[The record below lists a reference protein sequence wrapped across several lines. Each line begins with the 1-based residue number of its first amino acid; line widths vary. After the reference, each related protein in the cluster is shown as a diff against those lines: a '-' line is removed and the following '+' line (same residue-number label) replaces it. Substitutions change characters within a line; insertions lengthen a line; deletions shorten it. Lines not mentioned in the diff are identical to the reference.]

1 MSLVINSTKN
11 ISQRQLVV
19 EIVDKVKAN
28 PKVFKYIAR
37 IFSTYKKNSE
47 KLKTEIYQY
56 IDKVLE
62 SPRLN
67 LDSEL
72 IIQLSGIIKEI
83 YELDLNK
90 FNQIRGEILENVVY
104 LYGPV
109 SYGLKRNI
117 VYIEP
122 VVEDKGMIVGESDV
136 KCDFVFL
143 YSKSC
148 PIEFDECKADIG
160 NVIPKD
166 YPFEKAKPSH
176 RNKVIYLDNVY
187 KYLKENYCV
196 PKIYFACYN
205 LNYQR

>member
-90 FNQIRGEILENVVY
+90 FNQIRGEILENVV
-104 LYGPV
+104 
-109 SYGLKRNI
+109 
-117 VYIEP
+117 
-122 VVEDKGMIVGESDV
+122 
-136 KCDFVFL
+136 
-143 YSKSC
+143 
-148 PIEFDECKADIG
+148 
-160 NVIPKD
+160 
-166 YPFEKAKPSH
+166 
-176 RNKVIYLDNVY
+176 
-187 KYLKENYCV
+187 
-196 PKIYFACYN
+196 
-205 LNYQR
+205 